1 MKLSSNAEDYAVTPS
16 SATLG
21 TSPSM
26 TEGIQAIR
34 RTLSVVEPSAAQAVT
49 TTNGP
54 STLLQLPQ
62 YYWNHLQGA
71 STQVP
76 ATPAWEDLLNF
87 TTSPEVETTLLAGWD
102 TNMTGPNGV
111 TGNDNANGNGANG
124 TNGIGSGPAAQ
135 LTHVDTTMD
144 WLAGTGVGTEQ
155 GPGGGFLSGVATM
168 DQAEI
173 SSALMRYMMDA
184 AKGQ

>member
-1 MKLSSNAEDYAVTPS
+1 MKLSSNADEYVVTPS

-34 RTLSVVEPSAAQAVT
+34 RTLSIVEPSAVQAAT

-87 TTSPEVETTLLAGWD
+87 TTSPEVETSLLAGWD
-102 TNMTGPNGV
+102 ANMTGPNGV
-111 TGNDNANGNGANG
+111 TVNGNVNGNGTG
-124 TNGIGSGPAAQ
+124 GIGNGPAAQ
-135 LTHVDTTMD
+135 LTQVDTTMD

-184 AKGQ
+184 AKVQ